1 MRLRVGLS
9 FKNRRPGFCWD
20 GGGTVSKLGKT
31 SLKFQIGDSSFIF
44 K

>member
-20 GGGTVSKLGKT
+20 GVGIYNNVKVSLFNAT
-31 SLKFQIGDSSFIF
+31 LSATL
-44 K
+44 